1 MLEYFEIH
9 PDIQEAMRESIPVV
23 VLESTIWAQGLPMKE
38 AVHALVECNHII
50 REERALPV
58 VVALSG
64 GKIRVGVRMD
74 EFGEMLNRGQIKKVN
89 LRDIPT
95 CIQRHEDGATTVS
108 ATIFIAHSLGLP
120 IVATGGIGGVHR
132 NADKTFDVSADLHT
146 LANYPVAV
154 VASGVKSVLNIG
166 ATLEMMETLGIPV
179 IAYGTDLF
187 PSFYCRA
194 SQFPAPERMDDLEEI
209 AGMIRIRNRL
219 GMKSGVLVANPIPEI
234 FSLSENLINEVVEKS
249 LLEASEHGITGKS
262 VTPYLLER
270 IHEMTRGDT
279 VKANI
284 ALIKENSRIAARLSR
299 MVYY

>member
-9 PDIQEAMRESIPVV
+9 PDVQEAMRESIPVV
-23 VLESTIWAQGLPMKE
+23 VMESTIWAQGLPTKE
-38 AVHALVECNHII
+38 AINALMECCHII
-50 REERALPV
+50 REEDALPV
-58 VVALSG
+58 LVALSG
-64 GKIRVGVRMD
+64 GKIRVGIRMD
-74 EFGEMLNRGQIKKVN
+74 EFSEMLDRGKVQKVN

-95 CIQRHEDGATTVS
+95 CIQRHGDGTTTVS
-108 ATIFIAHSLGLP
+108 ATVFIAHSLGLP
-120 IVATGGIGGVHR
+120 VVATGGIGGVHR

-146 LANYPVAV
+146 LANYPIAV
-154 VASGVKSVLNIG
+154 VASGVKSILNIG

-187 PSFYCRA
+187 PSFYCRT

-209 AGMIRIRNRL
+209 AGVVRIRNRL
-219 GMKSGVLVANPIPEI
+219 GMKSGVLIANPIPKDY
-234 FSLSENLINEVVEKS
+234 SLSENLMDEVVEKS
-249 LLEASEHGITGKS
+249 LLEATDLGITGKG

-270 IHEMTRGDT
+270 IHEMTGGAT

-284 ALIKENSRIAARLSR
+284 ALIKENSRIGAKLSR